1 MIDIESNTATD
12 EVKLKYIREL
22 YIQRDLK
29 IWREKDVNVLEH
41 VFEKAIRYKMIGYSE
56 SLERL
61 VKQRC
66 KRFYDL
72 FSLDDLIV
80 LGY

>member
-12 EVKLKYIREL
+12 EEKLKYIREL
-22 YIQRDLK
+22 YIQRDLQ
-29 IWREKDVNVLEH
+29 IWREKDVNVLEQ
-41 VFEKAIRYKMIGYSE
+41 VLEKAMKYKMIGYSE

-66 KRFYDL
+66 QSFYDL
-72 FSLDDLIV
+72 FSLEDLIV